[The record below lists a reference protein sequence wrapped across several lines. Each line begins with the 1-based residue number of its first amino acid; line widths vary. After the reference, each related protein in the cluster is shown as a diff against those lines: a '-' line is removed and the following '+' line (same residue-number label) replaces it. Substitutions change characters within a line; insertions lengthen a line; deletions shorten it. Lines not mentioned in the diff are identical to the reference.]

1 MEEKSAANE
10 LKVSMTKVIQ
20 IYVGDRP
27 YMRFS
32 NKGETHAKILEN
44 TLNEFNIN
52 VNKQSSNYGGS
63 VPEPFLQNVYDLCG
77 AGIAHDWSM
86 NEKKIVFFN
95 SSSAEYGKYPDKEH
109 AEEISKLTGIEF
121 KIE

>member
-1 MEEKSAANE
+1 MS
-10 LKVSMTKVIQ
+10 LSSI
-20 IYVGDRP
+20 
-27 YMRFS
+27 
-32 NKGETHAKILEN
+32 IL
-44 TLNEFNIN
+44 TTSLLSFNSQLFIFASF
-52 VNKQSSNYGGS
+52 NKQSSNYGGS